1 MMQDSQANNKRLAK
15 NTIVLYIRTV
25 ILMLVSLYTSRV
37 VLDVLGVDNY
47 GIYNVVGGAI
57 MMFSVVSGSISNAIS
72 RFITFELGK
81 GQSKR
86 LNEVFVSSVN
96 IQIGISLVVIVL
108 GETIGLW
115 FLNTYMNIPNGRMPA
130 ANWVLQCSLFAF
142 VINLLSIP
150 FNACI
155 IAHEKMTAFAYIG
168 IIEAL
173 LKLLI
178 VIALPLFPQD
188 KLIVYS
194 ILIVIVALIVRIIY
208 SVYCK
213 RNFEECHYYYSFNKK
228 LIREMAGFSGW
239 QFLTNSCWI
248 VNTQGVNILSN
259 IFFGVTV
266 NAARGIAHQVE
277 GAIMQFVGNF
287 MTALNP
293 QLIKS
298 YANEEQN
305 RFFSLICQGAK
316 LSYYL
321 LLLLAL
327 PVLFET
333 EFILNLWLKE
343 VPEYT
348 VLFVRLSIIAAL
360 ANMLGNTSVTAC
372 MATGNIKRY
381 SIIVSLVGYS
391 AFFATWIIFFLGYP
405 AESAYVVFIIIYI
418 ALIFVR
424 LYVMID
430 LIKFPPM
437 LYIKKVL
444 VPIVPVT
451 AFAIIL
457 PLTMALF
464 NIEASFYRFVYMSLL
479 CVIGS
484 CSSIYV
490 FGLTIEEKL
499 YMMNIVKRRIINF
512 NKMNNESTL

>member
-1 MMQDSQANNKRLAK
+1 MRQDNKANNKRLAK
-15 NTIVLYIRTV
+15 NTIVLYVRTI

-37 VLDVLGVDNY
+37 VLDVLGVENY

-115 FLNTYMNIPNGRMPA
+115 FLNTYMNIPDGRMPA
-130 ANWVLQCSLFAF
+130 ANWVLQCSLLAF

-168 IIEAL
+168 IIEAI

-178 VIALPLFPQD
+178 VLALPFFPQD

-194 ILIVIVALIVRIIY
+194 ILIVIVALIVRITY
-208 SVYCK
+208 SVYCR
-213 RNFEECHYYYSFNKK
+213 RNFEECHYHRSLNKE
-228 LIREMAGFSGW
+228 LIHEMAGFSGW

-248 VNTQGVNILSN
+248 INTQGVNILSN
-259 IFFGVTV
+259 LFFGVAI

-277 GAIMQFVGNF
+277 GAIMQFVNNF

-293 QLIKS
+293 QIVKS
-298 YANEEQN
+298 YAQKEQE
-305 RFFSLICQGAK
+305 RFFGLICRGAK
-316 LSYYL
+316 FSYYL
-321 LLLLAL
+321 LMLIAL
-327 PVLFET
+327 PVIFET
-333 EFILNLWLKE
+333 EFLLGIWLKT
-343 VPEYT
+343 VPDYA
-348 VLFVRLSIIAAL
+348 VLFVRLSIIASMV
-360 ANMLGNTSVTAC
+360 NMLGNSCVAAC

-381 SIIVSLVGYS
+381 TIWLSSIGVLVFPFIWLLFY
-391 AFFATWIIFFLGYP
+391 LGLGP
-405 AESAYVVFIIIYI
+405 ETAYVVFIIIYI
-418 ALIFVR
+418 AIIFVR

-437 LYIKKVL
+437 LFIKEVL
-444 VPIVPVT
+444 IPIVPVT
-451 AFAIIL
+451 AFSIIL
-457 PLTMALF
+457 PLMMFLF
-464 NIEASFYRFVYMSLL
+464 MMEDSIGRFVYMSLL

-484 CSSIYV
+484 SLSIYV
-490 FGLTIEEKL
+490 FGLTNEEKNYL
-499 YMMNIVKRRIINF
+499 MSILMKKVAKHF
-512 NKMNNESTL
+512 GD